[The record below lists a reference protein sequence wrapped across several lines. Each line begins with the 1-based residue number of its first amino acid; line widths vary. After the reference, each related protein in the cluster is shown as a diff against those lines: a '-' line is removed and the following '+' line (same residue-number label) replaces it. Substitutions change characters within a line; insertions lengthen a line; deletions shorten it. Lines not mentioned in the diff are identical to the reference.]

1 MDMSWQALLQEA
13 AATSFEK
20 TADTLAAAENDNCA
34 CIDLHQQQIHEL
46 SKKILLLPHQGRVLL
61 LSRYCFRLSPEET
74 EMFFHLENAK
84 GPGVE
89 EGRRPLP
96 PGQHRRGKLG
106 KLPPCE
112 TGVDDRLR
120 GSYLSHPADRL

>member
-46 SKKILLLPHQGRVLL
+46 SKMCIRDSPQPVPGLP
-61 LSRYCFRLSPEET
+61 
-74 EMFFHLENAK
+74 
-84 GPGVE
+84 
-89 EGRRPLP
+89 
-96 PGQHRRGKLG
+96 
-106 KLPPCE
+106 
-112 TGVDDRLR
+112 
-120 GSYLSHPADRL
+120 

>member
-46 SKKILLLPHQGRVLL
+46 SKKSCAAPSGARPAVEQILFPLIPGGDRSVFPFGKYQGA
-61 LSRYCFRLSPEET
+61 LSFLQRTAIFKY
-74 EMFFHLENAK
+74 
-84 GPGVE
+84 
-89 EGRRPLP
+89 GR
-96 PGQHRRGKLG
+96 
-106 KLPPCE
+106 
-112 TGVDDRLR
+112 
-120 GSYLSHPADRL
+120 

>member
-46 SKKILLLPHQGRVLL
+46 SKKILLLPAH
-61 LSRYCFRLSPEET
+61 
-74 EMFFHLENAK
+74 A
-84 GPGVE
+84 
-89 EGRRPLP
+89 
-96 PGQHRRGKLG
+96 
-106 KLPPCE
+106 
-112 TGVDDRLR
+112 
-120 GSYLSHPADRL
+120 

>member
-46 SKKILLLPHQGRVLL
+46 KQENLVAAPSGARPAVEQILFPLIPGGDSKCFSIWKIP
-61 LSRYCFRLSPEET
+61 
-74 EMFFHLENAK
+74 
-84 GPGVE
+84 
-89 EGRRPLP
+89 
-96 PGQHRRGKLG
+96 RGAFVSTKNCYLQVW
-106 KLPPCE
+106 
-112 TGVDDRLR
+112 TLR
-120 GSYLSHPADRL
+120 QVT

>member
-46 SKKILLLPHQGRVLL
+46 SKKILLLPYQGIVLL
-61 LSRYCFRLSPEET
+61 LS
-74 EMFFHLENAK
+74 
-84 GPGVE
+84 
-89 EGRRPLP
+89 
-96 PGQHRRGKLG
+96 
-106 KLPPCE
+106 
-112 TGVDDRLR
+112 
-120 GSYLSHPADRL
+120 